1 MSQVNFDLV
10 SLRSFVTGMDLGSF
24 AKAAGKVGRSTSAI
38 SAQIKKLEEQAG
50 MPLFRKAGRG
60 LALTDAGETMLRYAR
75 RLVELNDEAS
85 AAVRGTDLEGWVRL
99 GLQEDF
105 GETLLPEVLG
115 SFARAHPKVRVEARV
130 ARNVDL
136 MARLDANE
144 LDLALIWDSTAAS
157 AYSRRADGR
166 ADRVARPALRWIGS
180 KTLSWRVDSGE
191 PLPLIAFDGPC
202 VMYDAARAALDR
214 AGIPWRVV
222 FTSPSLAG
230 LWAAAS
236 AGLGLTV
243 RTLYGMPS
251 TLIAFDAKAHGL
263 PPLPQFSLMLLRG
276 ASAVTPP
283 VERLAELMVESVRSF
298 ANPLDGEAA

>member
-1 MSQVNFDLV
+1 MGQVNFDLA

-24 AKAAGKVGRSTSAI
+24 AKAAHKVGRSTSAV

-60 LALTDAGETMLRYAR
+60 LALTDAGETMLHYAR
-75 RLVELNDEAS
+75 RLIELNDETA

-105 GETLLPEVLG
+105 GETLLPEILG
-115 SFARAHPKVRVEARV
+115 SFSRAHPKVRIEARV
-130 ARNVDL
+130 ARNADL
-136 MARLDANE
+136 VSRLDANE
-144 LDLALIWDSTAAS
+144 LDLALIWDSTAPSTYA
-157 AYSRRADGR
+157 RTADGR
-166 ADRVARPALRWIGS
+166 ADLIARPALRWIGAQA
-180 KTLSWRVDSGE
+180 LNWRAGLGE

-202 VMYDAARAALDR
+202 IMYDAARAALDR

-236 AGLGLTV
+236 AGLGVTV
-243 RTLYGMPS
+243 RTRYGIPPALLMLDP
-251 TLIAFDAKAHGL
+251 KAHGL

-276 ASAVTPP
+276 VSAVTPP
-283 VERLAELMVESVRSF
+283 VERLAELMVESVRGLALS
-298 ANPLDGEAA
+298 LGGEAA